1 MTYTGINLPDYVTI
15 VENKSGQG
23 WVVPKGNDLTAA
35 KNWARSGDWEPKE
48 YTYKNG
54 TFTLRVTDA
63 AGGSSQGGKLS
74 FWNCQIRTEDDKEFL
89 IGISSDCLAE
99 LIINNTLVN
108 GKCQNKIY
116 LAKYKGN
123 STWALTEN
131 MPSYKM
137 AREEIEAKNSIEI
150 TSKYNPGD
158 VIKTTQTTRLYLGEL
173 YEYAATYTSKYR
185 NRGGVALDLW
195 SARDRYDRLIVIWN
209 KPKKFHWF
217 KRYYGD

>member
-1 MTYTGINLPDYVTI
+1 
-15 VENKSGQG
+15 
-23 WVVPKGNDLTAA
+23 
-35 KNWARSGDWEPKE
+35 
-48 YTYKNG
+48 
-54 TFTLRVTDA
+54 
-63 AGGSSQGGKLS
+63 
-74 FWNCQIRTEDDKEFL
+74 
-89 IGISSDCLAE
+89 
-99 LIINNTLVN
+99 
-108 GKCQNKIY
+108 
-116 LAKYKGN
+116 
-123 STWALTEN
+123 
-131 MPSYKM
+131 M

-217 KRYYGD
+217 KRYYGDQYLEEIPLFQTTELLTDRPIGQIYREGALPERYLDKLLLKVISQTFNQKGAFIKSRITDYLMSTLPTYSCEKNLQKLTREQVRKQVQEYSRTISDLDCFILDESELTDEWKRLIKQDLRRE